1 MGALHTRS
9 TAGSSVRAATPEDWD
24 GIERLLTDRHLPPDG
39 ARDHLSGFVVAT
51 NGAALLGCAGIER
64 YGDVGL
70 LRSVAVIENV
80 GGRGV
85 GADLVRAMLD
95 RARAL
100 GLREIYLL
108 TTTAAGYFPRFG
120 FETIEREALPPAL
133 EASEELRGACPTS
146 AVAMRLTL

>member
-1 MGALHTRS
+1 MGAPRRSS
-9 TAGSSVRAATPEDWD
+9 TAGSSVRGATPEDWD
-24 GIERLLTDRHLPPDG
+24 GIERLLTDRHLPTDG
-39 ARDHLSGFVVAT
+39 ARDHLSGFVVAIK
-51 NGAALLGCAGIER
+51 GAALLGCAAIER

-80 GGRGV
+80 AGRGV
-85 GADLVRAMLD
+85 GAELLRATLD

-108 TTTAAGYFPRFG
+108 TTTAARYFPRFG
-120 FETIEREALPPAL
+120 FEVVGREGLPSAL
-133 EASEELRGACPTS
+133 EASEELRGACPAS